1 MTAVGLVAYFF
12 LVFIESGT
20 FKFIRAYILSVIPRT
35 YPYQNPEYVDGDV
48 AAERDRIDSMT
59 VQELKAETLAMQ
71 NVSKF
76 YGQFCAVNKFS
87 ASVKR

>member
-1 MTAVGLVAYFF
+1 MTAVGFVAYFL

-20 FKFIRAYILSVIPRT
+20 FKFIRAFILSVIPRT
-35 YPYQNPEYVDGDV
+35 YPYQNLEHVDGDV
-48 AAERDRIDSMT
+48 AAEKERIDSMT

-76 YGQFCAVNKFS
+76 YGKFCAVNKFS
-87 ASVKR
+87 VSVKR